1 MKIAVAGLIICV
13 LVAVFFIV
21 GIRMYNHKK
30 AVEWCREHGY
40 GNYATSDGYCVGPG
54 GKLIEAKYD

>member
-1 MKIAVAGLIICV
+1 MKVAVAGLIICV
-13 LVAVFFIV
+13 LVAVFFMV

-30 AVEWCREHGY
+30 AVEWCHEHGY

-54 GKLIEAKYD
+54 GKLIEAK